1 MGKYEKAIN
10 KTIIALL
17 FSVLNWLIID
27 RFIIEIPFYK
37 YFIIEILLIV
47 SMKIFIFTTQKIKL
61 Q

>member
-10 KTIIALL
+10 KTMIAIL
-17 FSVLNWLIID
+17 FSILNWLIID

-47 SMKIFIFTTQKIKL
+47 TMKLCIFTTQKLKL

>member
-10 KTIIALL
+10 KTIIAIL
-17 FSVLNWLIID
+17 FSILNWLIID

>member
-10 KTIIALL
+10 KTILSVL
-17 FSVLNWLIID
+17 FSILNWTIISK
-27 RFIIEIPFYK
+27 FIIEIPFYK

-47 SMKIFIFTTQKIKL
+47 SMKIYIFTTQKFKI

>member
-10 KTIIALL
+10 KTIIAVL
-17 FSVLNWLIID
+17 FSILNWLIID
-27 RFIIEIPFYK
+27 KLIIEIPFYK

-47 SMKIFIFTTQKIKL
+47 TMKLCIFTTQKLKL

>member
-10 KTIIALL
+10 KTIIAIL

-27 RFIIEIPFYK
+27 RFVIDIPFYK

-47 SMKIFIFTTQKIKL
+47 TMKICIFTTQKLKL

>member
-10 KTIIALL
+10 KTIIAIL
-17 FSVLNWLIID
+17 FSILNWLIID

-47 SMKIFIFTTQKIKL
+47 TMKLCIFTTQKLKL

>member
-1 MGKYEKAIN
+1 MGKYEKALN
-10 KTIIALL
+10 KTIISLI
-17 FSVLNWLIID
+17 FSLLNWIIVN

-47 SMKIFIFTTQKIKL
+47 SMKIFIFTTQKLKL

>member
-17 FSVLNWLIID
+17 FSVLNWLVID
-27 RFIIEIPFYK
+27 RFIIDIPFYK
-37 YFIIEILLIV
+37 YFIIEILFIV
-47 SMKIFIFTTQKIKL
+47 TMKLCIFTTQKLKL

>member
-37 YFIIEILLIV
+37 YFIIIE
-47 SMKIFIFTTQKIKL
+47 K
-61 Q
+61 

>member
-17 FSVLNWLIID
+17 FSVLNWLVID

-47 SMKIFIFTTQKIKL
+47 TMKICIFTTQKLKL
-61 Q
+61 

>member
-1 MGKYEKAIN
+1 MIAI
-10 KTIIALL
+10 L
-17 FSVLNWLIID
+17 FSILNWLIID

-47 SMKIFIFTTQKIKL
+47 TMKLCIFTTQKLKL

>member
-1 MGKYEKAIN
+1 MGKYEKALN
-10 KTIIALL
+10 KTIISLI
-17 FSVLNWLIID
+17 FSLLNWIIIN

-47 SMKIFIFTTQKIKL
+47 TMKIFIFTTQKLKL

>member
-1 MGKYEKAIN
+1 MGKYEKALN
-10 KTIIALL
+10 KTILSVL
-17 FSVLNWLIID
+17 FSILNWALINK
-27 RFIIEIPFYK
+27 FLIEIPFYK

>member
-1 MGKYEKAIN
+1 MGKYEKALN
-10 KTIIALL
+10 KTILSVL
-17 FSVLNWLIID
+17 FSILNWTLINK
-27 RFIIEIPFYK
+27 FLIEIPFYK

>member
-10 KTIIALL
+10 KTIIAIL

-47 SMKIFIFTTQKIKL
+47 TMKLCIFTTQKLKL

>member
-47 SMKIFIFTTQKIKL
+47 TMKLCIFTTQKLKL

>member
-17 FSVLNWLIID
+17 FSVLNWLVID

-47 SMKIFIFTTQKIKL
+47 TMKICIFTTQKLKL